1 MRVLVYPHAMEM
13 GGSQLNAVEVAA
25 AVRARGHEVV
35 VYADD
40 GDLVPYARERGL
52 EVVRR
57 RRSPFVPAPERVVEL
72 RKLVRDRGIDVVHG
86 YEWPPILEGF
96 AALSGLRSAGS
107 GPVLVGTILS
117 MGVADFLPS
126 SSHLFVGTE
135 RIRRAVAGTRI
146 GPVHL
151 MEPPVDVHFNN
162 PGQGGGRDVTGAPR
176 AAHRIVVVSR
186 LAHELKLEGIVT
198 AVRAVGSLARAGR
211 SVELVV
217 VGDGPA
223 RPEVE
228 RAVDEVH
235 RELGRP
241 VVHLTGSLPDPRA
254 AYDSADVCLAM
265 GGSALRAMAF
275 AKPVVVQGE
284 GGFFRTLTPDSV
296 DTFLEQGWYGRDT
309 LGPGEAVQALCRA
322 LEPLL
327 DDSARI
333 EELGAFGR
341 ALVEHRFS
349 LEAAAAKVESVYQQA
364 RAQRAPV
371 WSDAWISSVRLGRYK
386 VRTRWEA
393 LQGRARR
400 DDFNARP
407 I

>member
-25 AVRARGHEVV
+25 AVRARGHEVLL
-35 VYADD
+35 YADD

-52 EVVRR
+52 EVVLR
-57 RRSPFVPAPERVVEL
+57 RRSPFVPAPDRVVEL
-72 RKLVRDRGIDVVHG
+72 RRLVRDRRIDVVHG

-96 AALSGLRSAGS
+96 AAVSGLRSPGQ
-107 GPVLVGTILS
+107 GPALVGTILS

-126 SSHLFVGTE
+126 GCHLLVGTE
-135 RIRRAVAGTRI
+135 RIRRAVAGTRV

-151 MEPPVDVHFNN
+151 MEPPVDVRANR
-162 PGQGGGRDVTGAPR
+162 PGQGDGRDLTGVPR

-198 AVRAVGSLARAGR
+198 AVRAVGALARAGR

-228 RAVDEVH
+228 QAVAEVRRDVGRA
-235 RELGRP
+235 

-284 GGFFRTLTPDSV
+284 GGFFRTLTPASV

-309 LGPGEAVQALCRA
+309 LGPDKAVRALARE

-327 DDSARI
+327 DDPARRV
-333 EELGAFGR
+333 ELGRFGR
-341 ALVEHRFS
+341 ALVEDRFS
-349 LEAAAAKVESVYQQA
+349 LEAAAARVEAVYEEA
-364 RAQRAPV
+364 RARRAPV
-371 WSDAWISSVRLGRYK
+371 WGDALTSSLRLGRYK

-393 LQGRARR
+393 IQGRARR